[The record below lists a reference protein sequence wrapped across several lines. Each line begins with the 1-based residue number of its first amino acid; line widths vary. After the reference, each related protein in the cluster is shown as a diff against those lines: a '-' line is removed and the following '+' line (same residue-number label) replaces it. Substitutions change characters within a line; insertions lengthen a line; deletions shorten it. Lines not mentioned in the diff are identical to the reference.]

1 MAEENTKKP
10 ENTRDDNRSE
20 NRRPYDNRNRED
32 GGGQQQPFRKKV
44 YMKRKV
50 CRFCVDK
57 ALKIDYKEIDV
68 IKRFT
73 TEGGKI
79 IPKRITGNCSKHQRR
94 LAVAIKRA
102 RAVAL
107 LPYLKK

>member
-1 MAEENTKKP
+1 MADDNTRKS
-10 ENTRDDNRSE
+10 ENTRDDNTRK
-20 NRRPYDNRNRED
+20 PYDNRNREE
-32 GGGQQQPFRKKV
+32 GGQQQQQQPYKKRV

-57 ALKIDYKEIDV
+57 SLKIDYKEIDV